1 MKATIKASLKMLIE
15 KALTEFS
22 RESNQGEEQ
31 VEAYA
36 KSVVSDFERYL
47 KAYYEFKED

>member
-1 MKATIKASLKMLIE
+1 LKALIE

-22 RESNQGEEQ
+22 HESNQDEEQ

-36 KSVVSDFERYL
+36 KSVVNDFERYL

>member
-22 RESNQGEEQ
+22 RESDQGAQQ
-31 VEAYA
+31 VDAYA
-36 KSVVSDFERYL
+36 KSVVDDFERYM

>member
-1 MKATIKASLKMLIE
+1 MKATVKASLKMLIE

-31 VEAYA
+31 IDAYA
-36 KSVVSDFERYL
+36 KNVVNDFERYL
-47 KAYYEFKED
+47 RAYYEFKED

>member
-1 MKATIKASLKMLIE
+1 MLIE

-31 VEAYA
+31 IDAYA
-36 KSVVSDFERYL
+36 KNVVNDFERYL
-47 KAYYEFKED
+47 RAYYEFKED

>member
-1 MKATIKASLKMLIE
+1 MKVTVKESLEMLIN

-22 RESNQGEEQ
+22 RESDQGEEQ
-31 VEAYA
+31 IDAYA
-36 KSVVSDFERYL
+36 KNTAYDFERYL